1 MYVYSKQGLILSLP
15 KELINWLSALILD
28 KAFKALFKMAEFYE
42 DEKSVIYV
50 KKKIDKEQ
58 IIMINIGFLRQ
69 NDDISDVHQVIF
81 SI

>member
-1 MYVYSKQGLILSLP
+1 
-15 KELINWLSALILD
+15 
-28 KAFKALFKMAEFYE
+28 MAEFYE